1 MYNRQF
7 TWGNFD
13 AWTLLPWLAP
23 NLKGRLKFVAQL
35 ISSFVWQGH
44 AGDVEWTRC
53 WCCNMDCQSAESQ
66 GFLYGLPR
74 LPCNHWLCTTWFS
87 LELTNIP
94 LRNSSQFV
102 VKWTQLLFIFSS
114 LYSLIFF
121 SMNYILVSVIHLT
134 CLLACNS
141 FVEQGGIKL
150 ACLRLTVAGDEWK
163 KWVSERKKQGRA
175 KSSLLFLSLAFF
187 SLTQL

>member
-53 WCCNMDCQSAESQ
+53 WCCNMDCQSTESQ
-66 GFLYGLPR
+66 GFFYGLPR

-102 VKWTQLLFIFSS
+102 VKWTLLLFIFSS

-121 SMNYILVSVIHLT
+121 FNELYSGLCDTSD
-134 CLLACNS
+134 LLIGMQQLCWTRWNKAS
-141 FVEQGGIKL
+141 LFKAHGGWGWVKK
-150 ACLRLTVAGDEWK
+150 VGEWEEK
-163 KWVSERKKQGRA
+163 TREG
-175 KSSLLFLSLAFF
+175 
-187 SLTQL
+187 